1 VGALKICAAFT
12 EGFIV
17 NNNATMKIAE
27 NILLIHKIVSC
38 VRFYNIKNKLGG
50 IIMCMSDEGR
60 AIRGRSIMPSRQFL
74 LLAGSLFVSVVLV
87 LVALGIANPAYSG
100 NAKLESDTNTKYS
113 DIQENFWKQE
123 FASSTLAQNAADLNA
138 KAQELIRAAS
148 TSNLTDTLGRS
159 LLINYSAAQGQG
171 LGGDSMTQDAITQQA
186 LAQIQNAQT
195 TTVHYTASDIK
206 TSPQTSASLH
216 AYGNALIKT
225 MVAHP
230 RATFQTTMVAFGTAV
245 DTHGSGTLSQLPLIQ
260 KDYEALAKDIANL
273 KTPPVFAS
281 LASQLANNYADM
293 GGSALTM
300 QEVLSDPVKGLL
312 GMQDFKILYS
322 TNRQLFVD
330 IGAIFRSQGILFSKD
345 EIGFVWAMVMTPEQF
360 ATHQKAFNEQQQT
373 QNTAR

>member
-1 VGALKICAAFT
+1 
-12 EGFIV
+12 
-17 NNNATMKIAE
+17 
-27 NILLIHKIVSC
+27 
-38 VRFYNIKNKLGG
+38 
-50 IIMCMSDEGR
+50 
-60 AIRGRSIMPSRQFL
+60 
-74 LLAGSLFVSVVLV
+74 
-87 LVALGIANPAYSG
+87 
-100 NAKLESDTNTKYS
+100 
-113 DIQENFWKQE
+113 
-123 FASSTLAQNAADLNA
+123 
-138 KAQELIRAAS
+138 
-148 TSNLTDTLGRS
+148 
-159 LLINYSAAQGQG
+159 
-171 LGGDSMTQDAITQQA
+171 
-186 LAQIQNAQT
+186 
-195 TTVHYTASDIK
+195 
-206 TSPQTSASLH
+206 
-216 AYGNALIKT
+216 

>member
-1 VGALKICAAFT
+1 
-12 EGFIV
+12 
-17 NNNATMKIAE
+17 
-27 NILLIHKIVSC
+27 
-38 VRFYNIKNKLGG
+38 
-50 IIMCMSDEGR
+50 MCMSDEGR

-195 TTVHYTASDIK
+195 TTVHYTR
-206 TSPQTSASLH
+206 T
-216 AYGNALIKT
+216 
-225 MVAHP
+225 
-230 RATFQTTMVAFGTAV
+230 
-245 DTHGSGTLSQLPLIQ
+245 
-260 KDYEALAKDIANL
+260 
-273 KTPPVFAS
+273 
-281 LASQLANNYADM
+281 
-293 GGSALTM
+293 
-300 QEVLSDPVKGLL
+300 
-312 GMQDFKILYS
+312 
-322 TNRQLFVD
+322 
-330 IGAIFRSQGILFSKD
+330 
-345 EIGFVWAMVMTPEQF
+345 VM
-360 ATHQKAFNEQQQT
+360 H
-373 QNTAR
+373 